1 MSFVVVGLLHIMYVV
16 TSIRID
22 GSCARTSQHDCSSF
36 VVLGRFILYQC
47 NVLWPVSHKFD

>member
-1 MSFVVVGLLHIMYVV
+1 MSFVVVGLLYIMYGNVNSLMV
-16 TSIRID
+16 L
-22 GSCARTSQHDCSSF
+22 ARASQHDCSSF